1 MDNLKIILGQW
12 QKLMEKYDKNSM
24 KLQRKISDIIK
35 KEWTTSNTRSESDLK
50 KFIERSGMSNIK
62 ILRFQV
68 YFREIHFKGRGQTV
82 SIDACIGL
90 SYVSSR
96 E

>member
-12 QKLMEKYDKNSM
+12 QKLMEKYDRNSM

-35 KEWTTSNTRSESDLK
+35 KEWTTSNTRSEFDLK

-62 ILRFQV
+62 IIWFQV
-68 YFREIHFKGRGQTV
+68 YLREIHFEGRGQTV
-82 SIDACIGL
+82 SIDACTRL

>member
-24 KLQRKISDIIK
+24 KLQRKISEIIK

-50 KFIERSGMSNIK
+50 KFIERSGMSIRK
-62 ILRFQV
+62 IIWVQV
-68 YFREIHFKGRGQTV
+68 YLREIHFEGRGQTV

-90 SYVSSR
+90 SYVPSR
-96 E
+96 K